1 MAERFAQERDRLSD
15 LPVPSGVLAYAL
27 ATMSQPNADL
37 NDLAEVVR
45 GEVSL
50 AAQILR
56 AANSAAMAAK
66 VEIFS
71 VRDAL
76 ARVGLLRAR
85 RLVVALSL
93 RNALARWQ
101 APLPYDAFLAHSLGV
116 ANAATL
122 IAQAAR
128 VKVSAARD
136 VDETLYLGGLFHDV
150 GLLVLARH
158 YHRDY
163 AAART
168 TARDK
173 EQSLDRAER
182 EMFGSDHGELGA
194 LLVGG
199 WGVPAVAV
207 AAIAGHHCLERA
219 PAEHRLAAQVLSLAE
234 AISLSA
240 GVPDLEEGVGA
251 TTDGDAVAALGL
263 SAQDVETLILATQ
276 ASAHRDRLLL
286 AA

>member
-1 MAERFAQERDRLSD
+1 MAERFAQDRDRLGD

-27 ATMSQPNADL
+27 ATMSQPDADL

-56 AANSAAMAAK
+56 AANSAAMAGR

-76 ARVGLLRAR
+76 ARIGLLRAR
-85 RLVVALSL
+85 RLVITLSL
-93 RNALARWQ
+93 RSALTRWQ
-101 APLPYDAFLAHSLGV
+101 SPLPYDAFLAHSLGV

-122 IAQAAR
+122 IAQA
-128 VKVSAARD
+128 VKVPVSSGPPA
-136 VDETLYLGGLFHDV
+136 DEALYLGGLFHDV

-163 AAART
+163 AAARSS
-168 TARDK
+168 ARDSG
-173 EQSLDRAER
+173 QALDRAER
-182 EMFGSDHGELGA
+182 DLFGSDHGELGA
-194 LLVGG
+194 MLVGG

-207 AAIAGHHCLERA
+207 AAIAGHHHLERA
-219 PAEHRLAAQVLSLAE
+219 PAEHRRAAQVLSLAE

-251 TTDGDAVAALGL
+251 TTDGDAMAALGL
-263 SAQDVETLILATQ
+263 SPQDVETLILATQ